1 VAGTRRALIIASDN
15 FQDAGLRQLRSPATD
30 AKALGAV
37 LRDPAIGDFEVQ
49 TLMNQRAHVINE
61 AVEEFFA
68 DRKPDDLLLVHFST
82 HGVKDEEG
90 ELYFATANTK
100 LGRLGATAVS
110 AKFVCTCMNRGRSRR
125 VVLLLD
131 CCFAGAFARG
141 LLARAGNEIE
151 IKERFDGHGRIVITA
166 SKAMEYAFE
175 AGKLVNNHKRSP
187 SVFTSALVQG
197 LQTGDADQDQDGYV
211 GINELYNYIY
221 NRVRSETPNQTPGKW
236 EFGAEGDLW
245 IAKRNG
251 APTTPAPLPA
261 EVQQAI
267 ENPLPDERVGA
278 VSQLAGIMRGSQA
291 GMVLAARKALE
302 QLVDD
307 DSRKVSAAAAAAL
320 SPHIAPSDAQPNPAQ
335 RTTSRLRRASRASK
349 RQRSVIIAWSST
361 AIALLIAIV
370 AVIFA
375 VTAENNIG
383 TSYTPGGLDSTATPS
398 GSMVW
403 TYQAQGAVDSAVA
416 DSTLDVGSPV
426 VADSTLYVGS
436 NDDQV
441 YALTAT
447 TGHVRWTY
455 TTGGSVTPRPAVAG
469 GSVYVGSNDHKIYA
483 LDAATGHL
491 HWIQPTGGPV
501 TSDLTVAGNIVYVGS
516 NDHKLYALN
525 ATTGRVLWTYTTGDY
540 VGSPTV
546 AGDTVY
552 VGSED
557 HKVYALDAV
566 TGHVRWTYTTGNAIT
581 GGVAVSD
588 NTVYV
593 GSDQMYALNATTGH
607 VLWTHATGAIAS
619 TPAATGGTVYVGS
632 FDDKVYALDAA
643 TGHVRWAYTTG
654 DVIYSDPTV
663 SGGTVYVGS
672 DDQSLYALNTANGH
686 VIWTYST
693 SQNIDTRPAV
703 ANGMVY
709 IGEGS
714 EVDAIKSGT

>member
-1 VAGTRRALIIASDN
+1 VARTRRALIIASDN
-15 FQDAGLRQLRSPATD
+15 FQDAGLRQLRSPAID
-30 AKALGAV
+30 AEALGAV
-37 LRDPAIGDFEVQ
+37 LGDPAIGDFEVQ
-49 TLMNQRAHVINE
+49 TLINQRAQVINE

-68 DRKPDDLLLVHFST
+68 DREPDDLLLVHFST

-90 ELYFATANTK
+90 ELYFAAPDTK
-100 LGRLGATAVS
+100 LGRLATTAVP
-110 AKFVCTCMNRGRSRR
+110 AEFVCARMNRGRSRR

-131 CCFAGAFARG
+131 CCFAGAFERG
-141 LLARAGNEIE
+141 LMVRAGNDIE
-151 IKERFDGHGRIVITA
+151 IKERFDGRGRIVITA

-175 AGKLVNNHKRSP
+175 AGKLVNKHKRSP

-197 LQTGDADQDQDGYV
+197 LQTGDADHDQDGYV

-221 NRVRSETPNQTPGKW
+221 DRVRSTTPNQTPGKW
-236 EFGAEGDLW
+236 EFGVEGDLW

-251 APTTPAPLPA
+251 APITPAPLPA

-267 ENPLPDERVGA
+267 ENPLPDERVSA
-278 VSQLAGIMRGSQA
+278 VSQLAEIMRGSQA
-291 GMVLAARKALE
+291 GMVLAARIALE
-302 QLVDD
+302 KLVDD

-320 SPHIAPSDAQPNPAQ
+320 SPHKAPSDAQPDPAQ
-335 RTTSRLRRASRASK
+335 RTSSRLRHADRAVK
-349 RQRSVIIAWSST
+349 PQRSVIIAWSST
-361 AIALLIAIV
+361 ALALLITIV

-375 VTAENNIG
+375 ITAENNIG
-383 TSYTPGGLDSTATPS
+383 TPYTPGEYDNTVTPS

-403 TYQAQGAVDSAVA
+403 TYQNQTQGAIDS
-416 DSTLDVGSPV
+416 SPAL
-426 VADSTLYVGS
+426 ADSTLYVGS
-436 NDDQV
+436 NDDQL

-455 TTGGSVTPRPAVAG
+455 TTGGIVTSSPAVAG
-469 GSVYVGSNDHKIYA
+469 GSVYVGSNDHKVYA

-501 TSDLTVAGNIVYVGS
+501 TSDLAVAGNIVYVGS

-525 ATTGRVLWTYTTGDY
+525 ATTGHVLWTHTTGDY

-557 HKVYALDAV
+557 HKVYALDV
-566 TGHVRWTYTTGNAIT
+566 TTGHVRWTYTTDNAIT
-581 GGVAVSD
+581 GGVAVADS
-588 NTVYV
+588 TVYV

-619 TPAATGGTVYVGS
+619 TPTAIGGTVYVGS
-632 FDDKVYALDAA
+632 LNDKVYALDAT
-643 TGHVRWAYTTG
+643 TGHVRWTYTTG

-663 SGGTVYVGS
+663 SGTAVYVGS

-686 VIWTYST
+686 VIWTYPT
-693 SQNIDTRPAV
+693 GQNIDTRPAV

-709 IGEGS
+709 IGYGE
-714 EVDAIKSGT
+714 EVDAIKKGT